1 MARSRSPLHSIGL
14 IALRLCELGLVS
26 LIVAAVVGVAL
37 YRYYGDDLPD
47 PAMLATHR
55 PFETTRI
62 FARDGQTLL
71 YELFDSG
78 QRTVISLADIPW
90 SLKAAT
96 VAAEDA
102 DFLTNPGV
110 DLRGIVRAIYLNRE
124 GQVVSGGSTI
134 TQQLVRNVLLP
145 AHERG
150 QQTYRR
156 KVREA
161 ILAFRVSRH
170 YSKEQI
176 LAWYLNEIYYG
187 NMAYG
192 VEAAAQSY
200 FGHSARTLTLAES
213 ALLAGLPQSPTNL
226 NPLLHGAAARA
237 RQKSVLELM
246 VKHGYI
252 AREQADAAYAETI
265 QLRPAA
271 VDIRYPHWV
280 FYV

>member
-14 IALRLCELGLVS
+14 IALRLCELGLVC
-26 LIVAAVVGVAL
+26 LIVAAVVGIAL

-55 PFETTRI
+55 PFETTHI

-124 GQVVSGGSTI
+124 GQVVWR
-134 TQQLVRNVLLP
+134 LDD
-145 AHERG
+145 H
-150 QQTYRR
+150 
-156 KVREA
+156 
-161 ILAFRVSRH
+161 
-170 YSKEQI
+170 
-176 LAWYLNEIYYG
+176 
-187 NMAYG
+187 
-192 VEAAAQSY
+192 AAACAQ
-200 FGHSARTLTLAES
+200 
-213 ALLAGLPQSPTNL
+213 
-226 NPLLHGAAARA
+226 
-237 RQKSVLELM
+237 
-246 VKHGYI
+246 
-252 AREQADAAYAETI
+252 
-265 QLRPAA
+265 RPAA
-271 VDIRYPHWV
+271 GRRAQPANLPPQSA
-280 FYV
+280 